1 MKEDFDIRQEQGRK
15 GEKDFENALR
25 PLRFGDF
32 SGQQKV
38 VENLEVFVEAAKYR
52 GEPLDHTLLH
62 GPPGL
67 GKTTLSNII
76 ANELGVGFKIT
87 SGPVLDKPGDLAGI
101 LTSLEPR
108 EVLFID
114 EIHRLS
120 PVVEEYLYSAME
132 DYRIDIMID
141 KGPSARSIQIDLNP
155 FTLVG
160 ATTRSG
166 LLTAPLRARFGI
178 NLHLEYYGPEMLQ
191 KIIKRSAMILKV
203 PIDDDAAIEIA
214 RRSRGTPR
222 IANALLR
229 RVRDFAQ
236 VKGNGRIDRDIARLS
251 LSALNIDQ
259 YGLDEIDNKIL
270 LTIITDVSPDID
282 RGFSFGAWLWVVP
295 LLMVVWCVMVQWV
308 LPIHHAVG
316 HLEIFWSRVP
326 IFFIGINFGELV
338 RTRRQLPGESVW
350 LLLLT
355 FLMTFGTCLYLEQVR
370 HGHFPL
376 FVERMLY
383 IPFTVCTVLVM
394 NRIFRR
400 MPQWVNSAFRFVG
413 ALSLEAYLIHIHFV
427 LVYVQ
432 PYHMGYWPTFLI
444 TVAITLPI
452 AWLLQRAIGFVSAR
466 L

>member
-1 MKEDFDIRQEQGRK
+1 MKIPDI
-15 GEKDFENALR
+15 
-25 PLRFGDF
+25 
-32 SGQQKV
+32 
-38 VENLEVFVEAAKYR
+38 
-52 GEPLDHTLLH
+52 
-62 GPPGL
+62 
-67 GKTTLSNII
+67 
-76 ANELGVGFKIT
+76 ELGNISRFRAEQMGAAMLFVILFHVALDRGDPFYGLRRCGNVGVDIFLFL
-87 SGPVLDKPGDLAGI
+87 SGVGLWFSWVKTPDV
-101 LTSLEPR
+101 R
-108 EVLFID
+108 RFYRR
-114 EIHRLS
+114 RLLRIV
-120 PVVEEYLYSAME
+120 PTWLVVATAFYLP
-132 DYRIDIMID
+132 DYLGARRF
-141 KGPSARSIQIDLNP
+141 SRSIVDLIGDITINWDFWLHDELTFWYVP
-155 FTLVG
+155 AIMALYLV
-160 ATTRSG
+160 
-166 LLTAPLRARFGI
+166 APWYMRLVQSR
-178 NLHLEYYGPEMLQ
+178 
-191 KIIKRSAMILKV
+191 
-203 PIDDDAAIEIA
+203 PIY
-214 RRSRGTPR
+214 R
-222 IANALLR
+222 
-229 RVRDFAQ
+229 
-236 VKGNGRIDRDIARLS
+236 
-251 LSALNIDQ
+251 
-259 YGLDEIDNKIL
+259 
-270 LTIITDVSPDID
+270 
-282 RGFSFGAWLWVVP
+282 WLP

-355 FLMTFGTCLYLEQVR
+355 FLMTFGTCLYLEQAR

-400 MPQWVNSAFRFVG
+400 TPQWVNSAFRFVG

>member
-1 MKEDFDIRQEQGRK
+1 MKIPDI
-15 GEKDFENALR
+15 
-25 PLRFGDF
+25 
-32 SGQQKV
+32 
-38 VENLEVFVEAAKYR
+38 
-52 GEPLDHTLLH
+52 
-62 GPPGL
+62 
-67 GKTTLSNII
+67 
-76 ANELGVGFKIT
+76 ELGNISRFRAEQMGAAMLFVILFHVALDRGDPFYGLRRCGNVGVDIFLFL
-87 SGPVLDKPGDLAGI
+87 SGVGLWFSWVKTPDV
-101 LTSLEPR
+101 R
-108 EVLFID
+108 RFYRR
-114 EIHRLS
+114 RLLRIV
-120 PVVEEYLYSAME
+120 PTWLVVATAFYLP
-132 DYRIDIMID
+132 DYLGARRF
-141 KGPSARSIQIDLNP
+141 SRSIVDLIGDITINWDFWLHDELTFWYVP
-155 FTLVG
+155 AIMALYLV
-160 ATTRSG
+160 
-166 LLTAPLRARFGI
+166 APWYMRLVQNR
-178 NLHLEYYGPEMLQ
+178 
-191 KIIKRSAMILKV
+191 
-203 PIDDDAAIEIA
+203 PIY
-214 RRSRGTPR
+214 R
-222 IANALLR
+222 
-229 RVRDFAQ
+229 
-236 VKGNGRIDRDIARLS
+236 
-251 LSALNIDQ
+251 
-259 YGLDEIDNKIL
+259 
-270 LTIITDVSPDID
+270 
-282 RGFSFGAWLWVVP
+282 WLP

-308 LPIHHAVG
+308 LSIHHAVG

-400 MPQWVNSAFRFVG
+400 TPQWVNSAFRFVG

>member
-1 MKEDFDIRQEQGRK
+1 MLFVILFHVALDRGDPFYGLRRCGNVGVDI
-15 GEKDFENALR
+15 FL
-25 PLRFGDF
+25 F
-32 SGQQKV
+32 
-38 VENLEVFVEAAKYR
+38 
-52 GEPLDHTLLH
+52 
-62 GPPGL
+62 
-67 GKTTLSNII
+67 LS
-76 ANELGVGFKIT
+76 GVGLWFSWVKT
-87 SGPVLDKPGDLAGI
+87 PDV
-101 LTSLEPR
+101 R
-108 EVLFID
+108 RFYRR
-114 EIHRLS
+114 RLLRIV
-120 PVVEEYLYSAME
+120 PTWLVVATAFYLP
-132 DYRIDIMID
+132 DYLGARRF
-141 KGPSARSIQIDLNP
+141 SRSIVDLIGDITINWDFWLHDELTFWYVP
-155 FTLVG
+155 AIMALYLV
-160 ATTRSG
+160 
-166 LLTAPLRARFGI
+166 APWYMRLVQSR
-178 NLHLEYYGPEMLQ
+178 
-191 KIIKRSAMILKV
+191 
-203 PIDDDAAIEIA
+203 PIY
-214 RRSRGTPR
+214 R
-222 IANALLR
+222 
-229 RVRDFAQ
+229 
-236 VKGNGRIDRDIARLS
+236 
-251 LSALNIDQ
+251 
-259 YGLDEIDNKIL
+259 
-270 LTIITDVSPDID
+270 
-282 RGFSFGAWLWVVP
+282 WLP

-394 NRIFRR
+394 NGIFRR

>member
-1 MKEDFDIRQEQGRK
+1 MKIPDI
-15 GEKDFENALR
+15 
-25 PLRFGDF
+25 
-32 SGQQKV
+32 
-38 VENLEVFVEAAKYR
+38 
-52 GEPLDHTLLH
+52 
-62 GPPGL
+62 
-67 GKTTLSNII
+67 
-76 ANELGVGFKIT
+76 ELGNISRFRAEQMGAAMLFVILFHVALDRGDPFYGLRRCGNVGVDIFLFL
-87 SGPVLDKPGDLAGI
+87 SGVGLWFSWVKTPDV
-101 LTSLEPR
+101 R
-108 EVLFID
+108 RFYRR
-114 EIHRLS
+114 RLLRIV
-120 PVVEEYLYSAME
+120 PTWLVVSTAFYLP
-132 DYRIDIMID
+132 DYLGARRF
-141 KGPSARSIQIDLNP
+141 SRSIVDLIGDITINWDFWLHDELTFWYVP
-155 FTLVG
+155 AIMALYLV
-160 ATTRSG
+160 
-166 LLTAPLRARFGI
+166 APWYMRLVQNR
-178 NLHLEYYGPEMLQ
+178 
-191 KIIKRSAMILKV
+191 
-203 PIDDDAAIEIA
+203 PIY
-214 RRSRGTPR
+214 R
-222 IANALLR
+222 
-229 RVRDFAQ
+229 
-236 VKGNGRIDRDIARLS
+236 
-251 LSALNIDQ
+251 
-259 YGLDEIDNKIL
+259 
-270 LTIITDVSPDID
+270 
-282 RGFSFGAWLWVVP
+282 WLP

-400 MPQWVNSAFRFVG
+400 TPQWVNSAFRFVG

-452 AWLLQRAIGFVSAR
+452 TWVLQRAIGFVSAR

>member
-1 MKEDFDIRQEQGRK
+1 MGAAMLFVILFHVALDRGDPFYGLRRCGNVGVDI
-15 GEKDFENALR
+15 FL
-25 PLRFGDF
+25 F
-32 SGQQKV
+32 
-38 VENLEVFVEAAKYR
+38 
-52 GEPLDHTLLH
+52 
-62 GPPGL
+62 
-67 GKTTLSNII
+67 LS
-76 ANELGVGFKIT
+76 GVGLWFSWVKT
-87 SGPVLDKPGDLAGI
+87 PDV
-101 LTSLEPR
+101 R
-108 EVLFID
+108 RFYRR
-114 EIHRLS
+114 RLLRIV
-120 PVVEEYLYSAME
+120 PTWLVVATAFYLP
-132 DYRIDIMID
+132 DYL
-141 KGPSARSIQIDLNP
+141 G
-155 FTLVG
+155 
-160 ATTRSG
+160 
-166 LLTAPLRARFGI
+166 
-178 NLHLEYYGPEMLQ
+178 
-191 KIIKRSAMILKV
+191 
-203 PIDDDAAIEIA
+203 A
-214 RRSRGTPR
+214 RRFSHSIVDLIGDITINWDFWLHDELTFWYVPA
-222 IANALLR
+222 IMALYL
-229 RVRDFAQ
+229 VAPWYM
-236 VKGNGRIDRDIARLS
+236 RLVQ
-251 LSALNIDQ
+251 NRPI
-259 YGLDEIDNKIL
+259 Y
-270 LTIITDVSPDID
+270 
-282 RGFSFGAWLWVVP
+282 RWLP

-400 MPQWVNSAFRFVG
+400 TPQWVNSAFSFVG

-432 PYHMGYWPTFLI
+432 PYHLGYWPTFLI